1 MCSGSAS
8 RFCWLEAGPLSAVP
22 GPGLA
27 FQPREARESA
37 GPGGAQGCP
46 TQRSCPDTPPGRT
59 PGRRFTEVEV
69 TSGFLQRYKT
79 HNPVHV
85 CGAVSSQAGGGWETC
100 PQEPRPHAGRAGVS
114 TRAQHAPSLGHTGTS
129 AHLRARRWLDNSILD
144 TWPPCHTPPGV
155 HPGSNKGHEGRL
167 RAQPVPSTLW
177 AICRGGAGAT
187 QQEQTPGDRRGHT
200 PARRY
205 PSRRSS
211 PHQQT
216 PTHRRQRP
224 PEAQG
229 RRKPAA
235 SQSHHR
241 TRTRPARPQA
251 GRSPAAPLTT

>member
-1 MCSGSAS
+1 M
-8 RFCWLEAGPLSAVP
+8 
-22 GPGLA
+22 
-27 FQPREARESA
+27 
-37 GPGGAQGCP
+37 
-46 TQRSCPDTPPGRT
+46 
-59 PGRRFTEVEV
+59 

-85 CGAVSSQAGGGWETC
+85 YGAVSSQAGGGWETC

-129 AHLRARRWLDNSILD
+129 AHLRAGWWLDNSIPD

-177 AICRGGAGAT
+177 AICRGGAGVM

-205 PSRRSS
+205 PLEALQS
-211 PHQQT
+211 T
-216 PTHRRQRP
+216 PTDAKGLRPRTPTGDRGPQRHRVGGSLQHPRATTGQELDP
-224 PEAQG
+224 PG
-229 RRKPAA
+229 PRPAA
-235 SQSHHR
+235 APP
-241 TRTRPARPQA
+241 RP
-251 GRSPAAPLTT
+251 SPPKATPNRHQTEQKEEKGTALFSVLLKHFTSVCIIQINKI